1 VKIALLVFSRL
12 ASAREVSAGGES
24 LSHEA
29 CNGGQALDVRRLF
42 GPEHDFLTSFFDQNL
57 VAIETKFLRE
67 PHCLAAAVF
76 EKFCRSHIYNV

>member
-1 VKIALLVFSRL
+1 
-12 ASAREVSAGGES
+12 
-24 LSHEA
+24 
-29 CNGGQALDVRRLF
+29 LF

-57 VAIETKFLRE
+57 VAIETEFLRE